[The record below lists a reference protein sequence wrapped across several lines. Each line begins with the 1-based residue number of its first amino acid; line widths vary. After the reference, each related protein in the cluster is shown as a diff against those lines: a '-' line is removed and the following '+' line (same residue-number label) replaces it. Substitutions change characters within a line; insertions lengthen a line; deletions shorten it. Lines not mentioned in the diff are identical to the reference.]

1 MGNSFSPEAMKFEYI
16 ILVFCPKQMKAMYQF
31 LIFFPKNYIYFMLW
45 RHGDEFLHV
54 LYQKII
60 FVSVPI
66 NGCFGTL
73 NSYLYQKNNGH
84 FQTQLLNFIQIAKTP
99 LLFGQRQKW
108 MIPSCCLWKVVTFF
122 GKEHVNWS
130 SISRVMIRR

>member
-73 NSYLYQKNNGH
+73 NSYFYQKNNGH
-84 FQTQLLNFIQIAKTP
+84 FQTWLLNFIQITRTS
-99 LLFGQRQKW
+99 LLLGLRQKI
-108 MIPSCCLWKVVTFF
+108 IPFCCPLKVVTFF
-122 GKEHVNWS
+122 GKDHVHWF
-130 SISRVMIRR
+130 SINEVMIGRS